1 MCNIFSGFLRSILF
15 GEPTSRLHTLHTNF
29 CEQHTRSKM
38 KGGGGGAFGRTGPDQ
53 RRPSGNRRDDFSYSS
68 AAAAGGRPPHE
79 HGRGGPGSGGGRNG
93 SGATIP
99 ARPVHASWER
109 DRSRE
114 RGELGG
120 PSWDQRKR
128 DRHRSG
134 RGAAGGAEFGSDPL
148 ATAAMTSTGPVDAF
162 GRALQP
168 SAPSASASRA
178 SLGRSSSTAA
188 AVAMSHTTDHLQSRS
203 GRGGGKG
210 GGGRDL
216 PWKRDTGAS
225 ASGAN
230 RPHTTPP
237 LPAGGLPRATVA
249 AAAAPRTHQSH
260 QQQPPSSKNYRDY
273 RHSVK
278 KRSSRN
284 AGGGA
289 GGGGGGGAA
298 GNTTQAAASAANL
311 EKLKAFT
318 AGNAR
323 TGDPTASAVTLAA
336 AAKSTKSTTV
346 SNSTIGPSTAAAA
359 AAAKPPGDVGGASA
373 KSAKNAPLP
382 DMKAASAAR
391 KRQPTRNEMLR
402 NAEKMESKGQSKIKS
417 IASVATRLVSKK
429 ATKTKHPPPGGSVA
443 VSAARANAA
452 STNRLLSAMIDK
464 PSKKMLMAQKMSAPE
479 ALAGG
484 DGQYSTSSAAGSPKG
499 KMETQKQPA
508 QQAPSN
514 KPPAKRVGRAA
525 AAMSKDN
532 HTMAHQHAG
541 PVEICAV
548 GKQQHIGRILPTAS
562 IAPKFVEDT
571 LVKLPG
577 EGKGSKSAKMKA
589 KPGTGKAKVANK
601 VAAKAKAIK
610 EQAIGK
616 ARALTRPKAAAVS
629 KSASAGSSSPRCKVP
644 VPPPQQ
650 ASEKEKI
657 GPGNASESA
666 SGKASFSRLE
676 EAKAELEAKKRQQ
689 SMLENKDQESGAV
702 SLVPRDDVAAI
713 HAAKDK
719 AKSTNEKKSEVV
731 AGVSENGI
739 EKISRQHANS
749 SSVPSKGNDDGP
761 EEKKDDEP
769 FGGATSKSVE
779 APEVV
784 LVDRVMQKNQLSN
797 VKAASKDNNNAA
809 ISIDSDSAKTNK
821 NDDVMS
827 IGDSTDE
834 DEKDTAASKKISQKK
849 SSPDDNSV
857 MVIGSSSSSAAAS
870 SSSSDV
876 VCMDYRKNGAKTEER
891 GIWVCDICHIAE
903 FSEEE
908 DAVAHEK
915 TCPGRKSAANGIAT
929 AEAKTGNTTSNATDT
944 AKPPDVPAAPET
956 LAGPNGAADGMDGDY
971 DSSDDERSLT
981 MKPISRSNAF
991 ESSQSSSEGD
1001 GRSDIPATIDV
1012 KDPSSPRPY
1021 EKPMQETPMTLAS
1034 DASNKDDD
1042 GIPAHTG
1049 TNPPSLSTKAK
1060 SSPLRDHYVGTSE
1073 RLAMKASLEAKNGA
1087 KKRSLLA
1094 GRTAAAGVLVDDSKK
1109 KQRRLSSSYEN
1120 KKKKAPK
1127 LPPLTP
1133 LVRREPNELILME
1146 AVPHLT
1152 RTELDDATGKPMHFI
1167 TVYSSS
1173 MGKILLLRL
1182 LRSTV
1187 VVVMF

>member
-1 MCNIFSGFLRSILF
+1 
-15 GEPTSRLHTLHTNF
+15 
-29 CEQHTRSKM
+29 M

-68 AAAAGGRPPHE
+68 AAAGGRPPHE

-114 RGELGG
+114 RGEPGG
-120 PSWDQRKR
+120 PSWDRRER

-148 ATAAMTSTGPVDAF
+148 ATAAMTSTGPVDTF

-323 TGDPTASAVTLAA
+323 TGDPTASAVILAA
-336 AAKSTKSTTV
+336 AAKSTTV
-346 SNSTIGPSTAAAA
+346 SNSTIGPSTAAA

-402 NAEKMESKGQSKIKS
+402 NAEKMKSKGQSKIKS
-417 IASVATRLVSKK
+417 IASVVTSLASKK

-525 AAMSKDN
+525 AAMSKEN

-589 KPGTGKAKVANK
+589 KPGIGKGKVANK
-601 VAAKAKAIK
+601 VAAKAKAFK

-616 ARALTRPKAAAVS
+616 ARALTRPKAAVVS
-629 KSASAGSSSPRCKVP
+629 KSASAGSSSPRRKVP

-657 GPGNASESA
+657 GPGNTSESA

-702 SLVPRDDVAAI
+702 SLVPRDDVTAI

-749 SSVPSKGNDDGP
+749 SSVPSKGDDDGP

-784 LVDRVMQKNQLSN
+784 LVDRVMQKYQLSN

-849 SSPDDNSV
+849 SSPNDDSV

-876 VCMDYRKNGAKTEER
+876 VCMDDKKDGAKTEER

-1073 RLAMKASLEAKNGA
+1073 RLAMKASLEAKHGA
-1087 KKRSLLA
+1087 KKRSLL

>member
-1 MCNIFSGFLRSILF
+1 
-15 GEPTSRLHTLHTNF
+15 
-29 CEQHTRSKM
+29 M

-114 RGELGG
+114 RGDLGG
-120 PSWDQRKR
+120 PSWDLRER

-148 ATAAMTSTGPVDAF
+148 ATAAMTSTGPVDTF

-336 AAKSTKSTTV
+336 AAKSTTI

-359 AAAKPPGDVGGASA
+359 AAKPPGDVGGA
-373 KSAKNAPLP
+373 SAKNAPLP

-402 NAEKMESKGQSKIKS
+402 NAEKMKSKGQSKIKS
-417 IASVATRLVSKK
+417 IASVATSLTSKK
-429 ATKTKHPPPGGSVA
+429 ATKTKHPPPGGCVA

-452 STNRLLSAMIDK
+452 STNRLLSAIIDK
-464 PSKKMLMAQKMSAPE
+464 PSKKMLMAQKMSASE

-484 DGQYSTSSAAGSPKG
+484 DSQYSNSTSSAAGSPKG

-525 AAMSKDN
+525 AAMSKEN

-577 EGKGSKSAKMKA
+577 EGKGGKSEKMKA

-629 KSASAGSSSPRCKVP
+629 KSASAGSSSPRRKVP
-644 VPPPQQ
+644 VPPSKQ

-657 GPGNASESA
+657 GPSNASESA

-702 SLVPRDDVAAI
+702 SFVPRDDVAVI

-749 SSVPSKGNDDGP
+749 SSVPSKGDDDDGP

-779 APEVV
+779 APEVI
-784 LVDRVMQKNQLSN
+784 LVDRVMQKYQLSN

-809 ISIDSDSAKTNK
+809 LSIDSDSAKTNK

-834 DEKDTAASKKISQKK
+834 DEKDTAASKKTSQKK
-849 SSPDDNSV
+849 SSPDDDSV

-876 VCMDYRKNGAKTEER
+876 VCMDDKKYGAKTEER
-891 GIWVCDICHIAE
+891 EIWVCDICHIAE

-915 TCPGRKSAANGIAT
+915 ACLGRKSAANGIAT

-1087 KKRSLLA
+1087 KKRSLL